1 MFIKTLRLLSSWVGC
16 ALIGAAV
23 TMSCSNDDLLQNAKE
38 SHRVVEDS
46 MTFSGVSQEKAPTR
60 TIIYDHTKGS
70 GASVIWRNTDKI
82 LVKDNAGQWRQSGNS
97 HLPYCLKE
105 V

>member
-23 TMSCSNDDLLQNAKE
+23 TTSCSNDDLLQNAKE

-46 MTFSGVSQEKAPTR
+46 MTFSGVSQE
-60 TIIYDHTKGS
+60 
-70 GASVIWRNTDKI
+70 
-82 LVKDNAGQWRQSGNS
+82 
-97 HLPYCLKE
+97 E
-105 V
+105 

>member
-46 MTFSGVSQEKAPTR
+46 MTFSVSLKKKHR
-60 TIIYDHTKGS
+60 HVRLSTIIPRVAEPLLYGE
-70 GASVIWRNTDKI
+70 I
-82 LVKDNAGQWRQSGNS
+82 LTRYW
-97 HLPYCLKE
+97 
-105 V
+105 